1 MPIPWNHLEIAGY
14 VGLAL
19 LLIYKPPAMRV
30 VFDGLGK
37 FIERHFGDSIGLYL
51 LHLGIG
57 LIILGDVFHQM
68 EQVGHVGESLILA
81 AMGVLKLKSI
91 PAPNGTNGAPS
102 VDGKSSLGDQPG
114 SAAPPANV
122 GAEAGPAGA
131 ADKK

>member
-81 AMGVLKLKSI
+81 AMGVLKLKTVS
-91 PAPNGTNGAPS
+91 APDN
-102 VDGKSSLGDQPG
+102 G
-114 SAAPPANV
+114 SAAPPVA
-122 GAEAGPAGA
+122 GSPELGPAGA